1 MGKNGLMGTFATL
14 KLIFSDVFVKTE
26 QFLADFRL
34 NIFSLVYA
42 KISYTYHQIPIPATT
57 NTYLMAK

>member
-34 NIFSLVYA
+34 NIFSLVNLEKNYEV
-42 KISYTYHQIPIPATT
+42 
-57 NTYLMAK
+57 LLL